1 MKPPRN
7 HRDTTMRNIISKVM
21 AAAVLAAAVL
31 SAESQA
37 AQRQVAVQVGNVR
50 VSLQERDRHDVRHC
64 CDREA
69 EMRRHLAA
77 ERARI
82 AREHARRHAHC
93 HICDRARHDHRDAHH
108 RDKHCRR

>member
-37 AQRQVAVQVGNVR
+37 AQKQVAVQVGNVR
-50 VSLQERDRHDVRHC
+50 VSLQERDHRDVRHC

-69 EMRRHLAA
+69 EMRRHREA
-77 ERARI
+77 ERARL
-82 AREHARRHAHC
+82 AREHARRYAHC
-93 HICDRARHDHRDAHH
+93 HICDRARHDHRD
-108 RDKHCRR
+108 KHCRR